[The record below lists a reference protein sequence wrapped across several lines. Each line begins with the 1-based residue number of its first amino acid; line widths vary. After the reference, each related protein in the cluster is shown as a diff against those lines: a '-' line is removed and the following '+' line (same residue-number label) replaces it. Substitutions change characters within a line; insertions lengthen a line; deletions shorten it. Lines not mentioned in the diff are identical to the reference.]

1 MQHSG
6 RISGATK
13 LIGLIGSP
21 VQNSGSP
28 KIHNAVF
35 EHLGLDYAYI
45 AFDVDN
51 DRLEDTVRGMAA
63 MGFLGYNV
71 TTPCKTFVL
80 PFLDEVSE
88 AAEIMGAVN
97 TVVIQDGRSLGDNAD
112 GAAFMRNLV
121 LNGVDIRG
129 KKITVMGAGG
139 AGSALATQAAL
150 DGVAEIDLFNRKDE
164 FFTGAEELIERLK
177 DHSPCKVVLYDLE
190 DEEQLRT
197 SIDDSMLLVNATSV
211 GTPEVPGCLVS
222 QDMLHKDL
230 IMADVV
236 YVPRDTQFV
245 ELGHANG
252 NKVIDGSGMFM
263 QQAAIGERLWIGRE
277 MPLDYVKDTFF
288 PTTQNPLIDL
298 LKS

>member
-28 KIHNAVF
+28 AIHNAVF
-35 EHLGLDYAYI
+35 EHLDLDYAYI
-45 AFDVDN
+45 AFEVDN

-71 TTPCKTFVL
+71 TTPCKTFIL
-80 PFLDEVSE
+80 PFLDEISE

-139 AGSALATQAAL
+139 AGSALVTQAAL
-150 DGVAEIDLFNRKDE
+150 DGVAEIDLFNAKDE
-164 FFTGAEELIERLK
+164 FYAGAEELIARLK
-177 DHSPCKVVLYDLE
+177 DHCTCKVDLYDLDNKE
-190 DEEQLRT
+190 KLRE
-197 SIDDSMLLVNATSV
+197 SIGQSALLVNATSV
-211 GTPEVPGCLVS
+211 GTPEIPGCLVT

-245 ELGHANG
+245 ELGRANG
-252 NKVIDGSGMFM
+252 NKVIDGSGMFL

-277 MPLDYVKDTFF
+277 MPLDYVKNTFF
-288 PTTQNPLIDL
+288 PSTPNPLIDL
-298 LKS
+298 LNA

>member
-139 AGSALATQAAL
+139 AGSALVTQAAL
-150 DGVAEIDLFNRKDE
+150 DGVAEIDIFNRKDE

-190 DEEQLRT
+190 DEEQLRA
-197 SIDDSMLLVNATSV
+197 SIDDSALLVNATSV
-211 GTPEVPGCLVS
+211 GTPEVPGCFG
-222 QDMLHKDL
+222 
-230 IMADVV
+230 
-236 YVPRDTQFV
+236 VPR
-245 ELGHANG
+245 HAPQRLDHG
-252 NKVIDGSGMFM
+252 RRGVR
-263 QQAAIGERLWIGRE
+263 AA
-277 MPLDYVKDTFF
+277 
-288 PTTQNPLIDL
+288 
-298 LKS
+298 

>member
-1 MQHSG
+1 MIEVAKAMQHSG

-28 KIHNAVF
+28 KLLKEADVLVTSF
-35 EHLGLDYAYI
+35 RDKGLEHLGLDYAYI

-121 LNGVDIRG
+121 LNGVERR
-129 KKITVMGAGG
+129 
-139 AGSALATQAAL
+139 SRSWEQA
-150 DGVAEIDLFNRKDE
+150 EQDL
-164 FFTGAEELIERLK
+164 
-177 DHSPCKVVLYDLE
+177 HSLPK
-190 DEEQLRT
+190 QR
-197 SIDDSMLLVNATSV
+197 SMA
-211 GTPEVPGCLVS
+211 
-222 QDMLHKDL
+222 
-230 IMADVV
+230 
-236 YVPRDTQFV
+236 
-245 ELGHANG
+245 
-252 NKVIDGSGMFM
+252 
-263 QQAAIGERLWIGRE
+263 
-277 MPLDYVKDTFF
+277 
-288 PTTQNPLIDL
+288 
-298 LKS
+298 

>member
-1 MQHSG
+1 M
-6 RISGATK
+6 
-13 LIGLIGSP
+13 
-21 VQNSGSP
+21 
-28 KIHNAVF
+28 
-35 EHLGLDYAYI
+35 
-45 AFDVDN
+45 
-51 DRLEDTVRGMAA
+51 RGMAA

-139 AGSALATQAAL
+139 AGSALVTQAAL
-150 DGVAEIDLFNRKDE
+150 DGVAEIDIFNRKDE

-190 DEEQLRT
+190 DEEQLRA
-197 SIDDSMLLVNATSV
+197 SIDDSALLVNATSV

-245 ELGHANG
+245 ELGRANG

-263 QQAAIGERLWIGRE
+263 QQAAIGERLWIVCEGHVL
-277 MPLDYVKDTFF
+277 PHHAK
-288 PTTQNPLIDL
+288 PIDRPVEIIE
-298 LKS
+298 KPWAPHRSSPIRKVTRKIRVT

>member
-1 MQHSG
+1 MIEVAKAMQHSG

-139 AGSALATQAAL
+139 AGSALVTQAAL

-211 GTPEVPGCLVS
+211 GTPEVPRS
-222 QDMLHKDL
+222 
-230 IMADVV
+230 
-236 YVPRDTQFV
+236 
-245 ELGHANG
+245 E
-252 NKVIDGSGMFM
+252 
-263 QQAAIGERLWIGRE
+263 ERRVGKECRSRWS
-277 MPLDYVKDTFF
+277 PYH
-288 PTTQNPLIDL
+288 
-298 LKS
+298 

>member
-1 MQHSG
+1 
-6 RISGATK
+6 
-13 LIGLIGSP
+13 
-21 VQNSGSP
+21 
-28 KIHNAVF
+28 
-35 EHLGLDYAYI
+35 
-45 AFDVDN
+45 
-51 DRLEDTVRGMAA
+51 
-63 MGFLGYNV
+63 
-71 TTPCKTFVL
+71 
-80 PFLDEVSE
+80 
-88 AAEIMGAVN
+88 
-97 TVVIQDGRSLGDNAD
+97 
-112 GAAFMRNLV
+112 MRNLV

-139 AGSALATQAAL
+139 AGSALVTQAAL
-150 DGVAEIDLFNRKDE
+150 DGVAEIDIFNRKDE

-190 DEEQLRT
+190 DEEQLRA
-197 SIDDSMLLVNATSV
+197 SIDDSALLVNATSV

-245 ELGHANG
+245 ELGRANG

>member
-1 MQHSG
+1 M
-6 RISGATK
+6 
-13 LIGLIGSP
+13 
-21 VQNSGSP
+21 
-28 KIHNAVF
+28 F

-139 AGSALATQAAL
+139 AGSALVTQAAL
-150 DGVAEIDLFNRKDE
+150 DGVAEIDIFNRKDE
-164 FFTGAEELIERLK
+164 FFTGARRTDRASQGPLPL
-177 DHSPCKVVLYDLE
+177 
-190 DEEQLRT
+190 QGGALRF
-197 SIDDSMLLVNATSV
+197 
-211 GTPEVPGCLVS
+211 G
-222 QDMLHKDL
+222 
-230 IMADVV
+230 
-236 YVPRDTQFV
+236 RRR
-245 ELGHANG
+245 
-252 NKVIDGSGMFM
+252 
-263 QQAAIGERLWIGRE
+263 AIARFYR
-277 MPLDYVKDTFF
+277 
-288 PTTQNPLIDL
+288 
-298 LKS
+298 